1 MRNFI
6 AGFATAAVL
15 AVTLGAAH
23 QKDPE
28 ITGGSGYLK
37 GVEVVDREGDRL
49 CESPFYGHERKI
61 ISCE

>member
-6 AGFATAAVL
+6 VGFATAAVL
-15 AVTLGAAH
+15 AVTLAAAH

-37 GVEVVDREGDRL
+37 GVEVVDRDGDRL